1 MSQVWG
7 DITSAAHLRVV
18 TDLDG
23 IAYVI
28 SVTTAGEVVRVPM
41 EVLWTAIEDIRVPEE
56 PEEEPEP

>member
-23 IAYVI
+23 IAYMI
-28 SVTTAGEVVRVPM
+28 AVTKLGEVVRVPM
-41 EVLWTAIEDIRVPEE
+41 EVLWTAIEDIRE
-56 PEEEPEP
+56 PEEEPEL

>member
-23 IAYVI
+23 IAYMI
-28 SVTTAGEVVRVPM
+28 AVTTAGETVRVPM
-41 EVLWTAIEDIRVPEE
+41 EVLWAAIEDIRE

>member
-7 DITSAAHLRVV
+7 DITSAAHLRVG
-18 TDLDG
+18 TDLGG

-28 SVTTAGEVVRVPM
+28 CVTTAGEVVRVPM
-41 EVLWTAIEDIRVPEE
+41 EVLWTAIEDIRE